1 MYIYLINL
9 CTSKFF
15 VLVKLCLCSF
25 QIQDVA
31 ASRCVP
37 DLTSEAGRH
46 TPNQVNVAHFFDSRY
61 DTIRKDTIRKVTIPK
76 DTIPKATIPKATI
89 PNLAFWTQSRICF
102 LKLILFIVS
111 SKIKPKL
118 T

>member
-61 DTIRKDTIRKVTIPK
+61 DNIRKG
-76 DTIPKATIPKATI
+76 TIPKATI

-102 LKLILFIVS
+102 FKLILFIVS